1 MMNLG
6 HLILFS
12 CTFHKYGILFMRFT
26 TANVLF
32 FQTKFSKTHYFY
44 LFHLSA
50 KLANAGFSKK
60 VLELI

>member
-12 CTFHKYGILFMRFT
+12 CTFHKYGILFMRFN

-32 FQTKFSKTHYFY
+32 FQTKFSKTHNFY

-50 KLANAGFSKK
+50 TLAIAG
-60 VLELI
+60 L